1 MNVRR
6 DILWRVYL
14 AFLLTCVFG
23 VLVIVRAVRIQVAEG
38 PELRQLAE
46 ELSTSYQ
53 TIEATR
59 GNIYADDGS
68 LLATSVPVYD
78 IRMDMVADGLTKEVW
93 NNSVDSLAWL
103 LSTTFKDKSKNE
115 YLQIL
120 KQARAEKK
128 RYFMIKRKVNYNQV
142 KAMKTWPMF
151 RLGKYKGGF
160 MVIERER
167 RQKPFQILAER
178 TIGYKVDGVA
188 PVGLEGAY
196 DDILAGVSGKQ
207 LMQKVSGGQWIPV
220 NYDNEIEPENGKDIY
235 TTIDI
240 NVQDV
245 AEDALMEALIN
256 NDAESGCAIL
266 MEVKTGHIKAIAN
279 LTRKSPGVYKE
290 EYNYAVGES
299 AEPGSTFKLASL
311 IALLESGVA
320 DLDDSVQVDYGITKF
335 FDREMKDSEPGKHG
349 KLTLQQSFEKSS
361 NVGISK
367 LVYKHFAKTPE
378 KFIEYINKLGLNKPL
393 GLQITGEGKPRIK
406 QPGERDWY
414 GTTLPWMSIGYESMV
429 TPLQMATLYNA
440 VANGGKM
447 VKPVFVEEIRHVG
460 KLVQKYETEVLNEEI
475 CSKKTLEKVRQA
487 MEGVVLRGT
496 ATNLK
501 NDNYTVAGKTGTAQ
515 MADAKRGYRRYYK
528 SSFAGYFPADNPEY
542 TCIVTINGASKGVYY
557 GSLVAGPVFK
567 EIADKV
573 YSSKL
578 DLHLDIEKKNIQT
591 AFVLPNP
598 KVSQKRD
605 LKDILNGVGISSQT
619 EGEVDDDAWVFT
631 KTNDHALK
639 INERKLVNGL
649 MPDVTGMGL
658 KDAVYMIENA
668 GMRVRYT
675 GSGKVRKQSL
685 QPGVKVVKGGTVY
698 IELS

>member
-14 AFLLTCVFG
+14 AFLLTAIFG
-23 VLVIVRAVRIQVAEG
+23 VWVIVYAVRIQFTEG
-38 PELRQLAE
+38 PELRALAE
-46 ELSTSYQ
+46 ELSISYE

-78 IRMDMVADGLTKEVW
+78 VHMDMVAEGLTKEVF
-93 NNSVDSLAWL
+93 NTSVDSLAWL
-103 LSTTFKDKSKNE
+103 LSKTFKDKSKDE
-115 YLQIL
+115 YLRSL
-120 KQARAEKK
+120 KQARKDKK
-128 RYFMIKRKVNYNQV
+128 RYYPLKRKVTFTQI

-160 MVIERER
+160 IVTEKER

-178 TIGYKVDGVA
+178 TIGYSIDGVA

-196 DDILAGVSGKQ
+196 DEVLSGVSGKR
-207 LMQKVSGGQWIPV
+207 LMQKVSGGQSIPV
-220 NYDNEIEPENGKDIY
+220 NYDNEIEPEDGKDIY

-240 NVQDV
+240 NIQDV

-311 IALLESGVA
+311 IALLETGVA
-320 DLDDSVQVDYGITKF
+320 DLDDSVTVDFGHAKF
-335 FDREMKDSEPGKHG
+335 FDREMKDSEPGANKR
-349 KLTLQQSFEKSS
+349 LSLRQSFEKSS

-367 LVYKHFAKTPE
+367 LVYQHFAKNPE
-378 KFIEYINKLGLNKPL
+378 KFVEQINKLGLGKSL

-406 QPGERDWY
+406 NPNDKDWY
-414 GTTLPWMSIGYESMV
+414 GTTLPWMSIGYESTV

-440 VANGGKM
+440 VANGGTM
-447 VKPVFVEEIRHVG
+447 VKPVFVREVRHVG
-460 KLVQKYETEVLNEEI
+460 KLVEKYETEVLNEAI
-475 CSKKTLEKVRQA
+475 CSKSTLKKVKEA
-487 MEGVVLRGT
+487 MEGVVLHGT

-515 MADAKRGYRRYYK
+515 MADAKNGYRKYYK
-528 SSFAGYFPADNPEY
+528 SSFAGYFPADNPQY
-542 TCIVTINGASKGVYY
+542 TCIVTVNGASKGVYY

-573 YSSKL
+573 YASKL
-578 DLHLDIEKKNIQT
+578 DLHLDLEHKT
-591 AFVLPNP
+591 VTTVAALPTP
-598 KVSQKRD
+598 KVSQKKELQD
-605 LKDILNGVGISSQT
+605 VLNGIGISSQT
-619 EGEVDDDAWVFT
+619 QQEMDDQQWVT
-631 KTNDHALK
+631 AQTNDNALK
-639 INERKLVNGL
+639 IGERKIVNGQV
-649 MPDVTGMGL
+649 PDVTGMSL
-658 KDAVYMIENA
+658 KDAVFLIENI
-668 GMRVRYT
+668 GMKVRFS
-675 GSGKVRKQSL
+675 GNGKVRKQSL
-685 QPGVKVVKGGTVY
+685 PGGSRIVKGGTVY
-698 IELS
+698 LELS